1 MTEKT
6 KQFRF
11 WREPF
16 STASH
21 LMGCAISVLLLPFL
35 IHAAGNRTLH
45 LIGALAFG
53 LSLIVLYAAST
64 LYHGVVA
71 SPRILNHLVRFDH
84 IAIFLLI
91 LGTYVPVCLVTLS
104 GPFGWG
110 LLVAEG
116 TLALIGILMVVLRRE
131 TAPQKQHRIHEGV
144 RLGLYLTMG
153 WLVVIFAGPLFHS
166 LTSGGAFWLVSGG
179 IAYSVGAVV
188 FATDRPHLL
197 PGKFSA
203 HDLWHCFVL
212 AGSFLHVAFVM
223 RHVLL
228 FTPGPQ

>member
-1 MTEKT
+1 MIQDK
-6 KQFRF
+6 KLLRF

-21 LMGCAISVLLLPFL
+21 LVGCILSIVALPLL
-35 IHAAGNRTLH
+35 IYAAGNRPMP

-53 LSLIVLYAAST
+53 ISLILLYAAST

-91 LGTYVPVCLVTLS
+91 LGTYVPVCLVTLW

-110 LLVAEG
+110 LLAVEG
-116 TLALIGILMVVLRRE
+116 GLALLGIILVFLRRE
-131 TAPQKQHRIHEGV
+131 SGSLRHHRIHEGV
-144 RLGLYLTMG
+144 RLGLYLIMG
-153 WLVVIFAGPLFHS
+153 WMAVAFSGPLFRS
-166 LTSGGAFWLVSGG
+166 LTFDGAFWLVAGG
-179 IAYSVGAVV
+179 VIYSLGAII
-188 FATDRPHLL
+188 FATDRPHLW

-212 AGSFLHVAFVM
+212 GGSSLHVAFVL
-223 RHVLL
+223 RHVL
-228 FTPGPQ
+228 FVTASH